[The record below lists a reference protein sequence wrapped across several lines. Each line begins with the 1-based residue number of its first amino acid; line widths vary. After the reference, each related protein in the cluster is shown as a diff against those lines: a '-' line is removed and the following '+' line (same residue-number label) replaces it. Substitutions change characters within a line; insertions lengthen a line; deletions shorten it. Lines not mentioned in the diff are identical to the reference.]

1 MGLVKSSSK
10 AGSFQAQPRPWW
22 SEKAPSPL
30 DPEFL
35 CNGGRTEQCLE
46 LIGSVMGTCSCG
58 PARSKIRTKW
68 QEPQVCAWLPGCRQR
83 KTLSHS
89 LGPSAYSH
97 RPQVTPACPPP
108 SRGPDVLTCPPQCS
122 LGPLLGGAR
131 SPPRCSLRG
140 GQPSSLGISCHRG
153 PEPKHCLLPG
163 QPPQSGSLP
172 GPQVGPRSPESSGKL
187 AKTPRSSVRQ
197 TGNAAQDT

>member
-30 DPEFL
+30 DPGFL

-46 LIGSVMGTCSCG
+46 FTGSVTGTCSCG
-58 PARSKIRTKW
+58 PARSKIRTKCRSPRSALDS
-68 QEPQVCAWLPGCRQR
+68 QAAGRGKIQVSVCGSLTLQSQAPGHPGL
-83 KTLSHS
+83 LSALS
-89 LGPSAYSH
+89 GPA
-97 RPQVTPACPPP
+97 
-108 SRGPDVLTCPPQCS
+108 VLTCPPRRS

-131 SPPRCSLRG
+131 SPPWCSLRG
-140 GQPSSLGISCHRG
+140 GQPSSLGISCHLG
-153 PEPKHCLLPG
+153 SEPKHCLLPG

>member
-30 DPEFL
+30 DPGFL
-35 CNGGRTEQCLE
+35 CNAGRTEQCLE
-46 LIGSVMGTCSCG
+46 FTGSVIRTCSCG
-58 PARSKIRTKW
+58 PARSEIRTEW
-68 QEPQVCAWLPGCRQR
+68 QEPQVCPWLPGCRQR
-83 KTLSHS
+83 KSSSLCLWVPHPTVGHPGLLSAPS
-89 LGPSAYSH
+89 GPS
-97 RPQVTPACPPP
+97 CP
-108 SRGPDVLTCPPQCS
+108 DL
-122 LGPLLGGAR
+122 
-131 SPPRCSLRG
+131 
-140 GQPSSLGISCHRG
+140 PSSVLSWASLWRCQVPTLVFPAWRPAQLPGDTCHHG

-187 AKTPRSSVRQ
+187 AETARSSVRP